1 MIEEQH
7 AGDLLNRAPV
17 EILDKISVRLYNVL
31 INYGPRTIRDL
42 IECTP
47 AELLC
52 LKNMGKQSLREL
64 EAELGLKGLKLK
76 GRA

>member
-1 MIEEQH
+1 LRPFRPNFASSSRNDCFPIF
-7 AGDLLNRAPV
+7 
-17 EILDKISVRLYNVL
+17 
-31 INYGPRTIRDL
+31 
-42 IECTP
+42 
-47 AELLC
+47 LC